1 MRRKLDGMK
10 PLLIAAAATAALAGS
25 TLIGSAGA
33 QTIPATLE
41 LVQLERDVSTGFV
54 DNPPRRRESAG
65 DVFTIRG
72 RVRDAAGRPAG
83 RAEAVFT
90 QTGRRSAAGAATFV
104 LSGGQLM
111 IAGIVDG
118 GSTDTLAVVGG
129 TGAYEGA
136 AGTVRVT
143 EGRRRTS
150 FSFSLR

>member
-1 MRRKLDGMK
+1 MRRKLVGMK

-33 QTIPATLE
+33 QTTPATLE
-41 LVQLERDVSTGFV
+41 LVQLEREVRTGFV

-72 RVRDAAGRPAG
+72 PVRDASGRRAG

-90 QTGRRSAAGAATFV
+90 QTARRSSLGNATFV
-104 LSGGQLM
+104 LSGGRLM
-111 IAGIVDG
+111 TSGIVDG
-118 GSTDTLAVVGG
+118 GTTDTLAVVGG

-136 AGTVRVT
+136 AGTVRIT

-150 FSFSLR
+150 FSFALR